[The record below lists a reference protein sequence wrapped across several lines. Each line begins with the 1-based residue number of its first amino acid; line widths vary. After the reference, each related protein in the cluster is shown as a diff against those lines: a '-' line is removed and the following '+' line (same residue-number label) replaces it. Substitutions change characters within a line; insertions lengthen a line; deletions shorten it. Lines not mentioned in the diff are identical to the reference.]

1 MSLKHYLFLGD
12 SITDAGHLWEAD
24 PRMLGDGFIRKI
36 SESTAF
42 SSAHLVNRGQDG
54 FTSAALLRLV
64 RRMTDLDT
72 FTTITVLI
80 GVNDLPVAFYT
91 DPTWIR
97 TTFAPSVQ
105 ALFELLT
112 SAGSKK
118 LLIMEPFLFTP
129 PDSHSHLLPLLL
141 QEQQILQSYAA
152 ACDAVYIPLQEALQA
167 AIDRLGTAAVTT
179 DGIHL
184 TPAGNQILADAWI
197 RSCLRE

>member
-118 LLIMEPFLFTP
+118 LLIMEPFLFMP

-141 QEQQILQSYAA
+141 QEQQILQAYAA

>member
-36 SESTAF
+36 SKSTAF

-105 ALFELLT
+105 ALFEFLT

-141 QEQQILQSYAA
+141 QEQQILQAYAA

>member
-118 LLIMEPFLFTP
+118 LLIMEPFLSTP

-141 QEQQILQSYAA
+141 QEQQILQAYAA

>member
-141 QEQQILQSYAA
+141 QEQQILQAYAA

-167 AIDRLGTAAVTT
+167 AIDRLGTVAVTT

>member
-141 QEQQILQSYAA
+141 QEQQILQAYAA

>member
-141 QEQQILQSYAA
+141 QEQQILQAYAA

-197 RSCLRE
+197 RNCLRE

>member
-118 LLIMEPFLFTP
+118 LLMHGTFFVYSARTATAICCHCSYRNSGSASGIRCGLRRCLYPSARGVTGSHRP
-129 PDSHSHLLPLLL
+129 PGHSRCHNRRHP
-141 QEQQILQSYAA
+141 S
-152 ACDAVYIPLQEALQA
+152 DA
-167 AIDRLGTAAVTT
+167 R
-179 DGIHL
+179 
-184 TPAGNQILADAWI
+184 
-197 RSCLRE
+197 R

>member
-141 QEQQILQSYAA
+141 EEQKILKTCCSTY
-152 ACDAVYIPLQEALQA
+152 DAVYIPLQKPLTEAA
-167 AIDRLGTAAVTT
+167 DHLGTTAVTT

-184 TPAGNQILADAWI
+184 TPTGSQILADTWI
-197 RSCLRE
+197 RHCLQ

>member
-141 QEQQILQSYAA
+141 QEQQILQAYAA

-184 TPAGNQILADAWI
+184 THAGNQILADAWI